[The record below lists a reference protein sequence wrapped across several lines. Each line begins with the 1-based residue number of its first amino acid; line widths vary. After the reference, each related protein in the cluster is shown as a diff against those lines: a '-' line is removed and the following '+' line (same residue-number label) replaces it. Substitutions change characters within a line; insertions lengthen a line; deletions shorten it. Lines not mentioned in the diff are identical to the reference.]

1 MDFIQIAYLSI
12 AALLVLIALRVPIGL
27 SLISVSF
34 CGIWM
39 STSVGAAWGM
49 VRAVPYNFV
58 ANWEF
63 SAVPMFLLMGYVA
76 SNAGLTTAMFTT
88 MRLLLNRVPGGLAC
102 ATVGASSM
110 FAAASG
116 SSIATSAA
124 MARIAVPEM
133 NKAKY
138 DMALSTGCVASAGT
152 LGSMIPPSIAMVI
165 FGVFTDT
172 SIGALFI
179 AGVVP
184 GILSALMFIAMIVV
198 RVKLKPELAPRDA
211 RAPIWT
217 PELRAAFFEI
227 WPLPTLV
234 LAVLGGIFLGLMTP
248 TEAGAVGAAC
258 ATLIAVMRGQFS
270 LALMRNAVRDAAM
283 GTCTIFIIA
292 TGASMFTAYM
302 GLSGL
307 PAVVA
312 DTVLA
317 TVNSQIAI
325 ILIIAAVCLA
335 GGMFLD
341 SIGLMLLT
349 LPFFLPV
356 LEGADVNLLW
366 FGIIMVKLLEIGLI
380 TPPVGLNCYV
390 IQSALGRGV
399 SLSMVFR
406 GASWFVAT
414 DMVTLGLLIA
424 FPVFSLWLPA
434 WMA

>member
-12 AALLVLIALRVPIGL
+12 AALLVLIALRVPIGIA
-27 SLISVSF
+27 LIAVSF
-34 CGIWM
+34 CGIWG
-39 STSVGAAWGM
+39 STSAGAAWGM

-63 SAVPMFLLMGYVA
+63 SAVPMFLLMGYIA

-124 MARIAVPEM
+124 MARIAIPEM

-138 DMALSTGCVASAGT
+138 DLSLSTGCVASAGT

-165 FGVFTDT
+165 FGVFTNT

-179 AGVVP
+179 AGIIP
-184 GILSALMFIAMIVV
+184 GLLSAMMFILMIVI
-198 RVKLKPELAPRDA
+198 RVKLKPDLAPRDA
-211 RAPIWT
+211 RTAIWT
-217 PELRAAFFEI
+217 PELRSSLLEI

-234 LAVLGGIFLGLMTP
+234 FAVLGGIFLGLMTP
-248 TEAGAVGAAC
+248 TEAGAVGAAF
-258 ATLIAVMRGQFS
+258 ATLITIMRKQFS
-270 LALMRNAVRDAAM
+270 LSLMRDAVRDAAM

-307 PAVVA
+307 PANVA
-312 DTVLA
+312 DLFLTTVE
-317 TVNSQIAI
+317 SPIGI
-325 ILIIAAVCLA
+325 ILIIAVVCLI

-356 LEGADVNLLW
+356 LEGAGINLLW

-390 IQSALGRGV
+390 IQSALGRSV
-399 SLSMVFR
+399 PLSTVFR
-406 GASWFVAT
+406 GAGWFVAT
-414 DMVTLGLLIA
+414 DMVTLGLLVA
-424 FPVFSLWLPA
+424 FPVLSLWLPA
-434 WMA
+434 WMV

>member
-12 AALLVLIALRVPIGL
+12 AVLLGLIALRVPIGI
-27 SLISVSF
+27 SLIAVSF
-34 CGIWM
+34 GGIWM

-63 SAVPMFLLMGYVA
+63 SAVPMFLLMGYIA
-76 SNAGLTTAMFTT
+76 SNAGLTTAMFTA

-133 NKAKY
+133 QKAKY
-138 DMALSTGCVASAGT
+138 DLALSTGCVASAGT
-152 LGSMIPPSIAMVI
+152 LGAMIPPSIAMVI

-179 AGVVP
+179 AGVIP
-184 GILSALMFIAMIVV
+184 GILSALMFIAMIVIRV
-198 RVKLKPELAPRDA
+198 RLRPDLAPRDA
-211 RAPIWT
+211 HTPIWT
-217 PELRAAFFEI
+217 PELRAALLEI

-248 TEAGAVGAAC
+248 TEAGAVGALC
-258 ATLIAVMRGQFS
+258 ATLITVARGQYS
-270 LALMRNAVRDAAM
+270 LGLMRDAVRDAAM

-307 PAVVA
+307 PANVA
-312 DTVLA
+312 DTLLQAVD
-317 TVNSQIAI
+317 SQLAI
-325 ILIIAAVCLA
+325 ILIIAAVCLI

-356 LEGADVNLLW
+356 LEEADINLIW

-390 IQSALGRGV
+390 IQSALGRSV
-399 SLSMVFR
+399 PLSTVFR
-406 GASWFVAT
+406 GAGWFVAT

-424 FPVFSLWLPA
+424 FPILSLWLPA

>member
-12 AALLVLIALRVPIGL
+12 AVLLVLIALRVPIGI
-27 SLISVSF
+27 SLIAVSF

-63 SAVPMFLLMGYVA
+63 SAVPMFLLMGYIA
-76 SNAGLTTAMFTT
+76 SNAGLTSAMFTA

-133 NKAKY
+133 EKAKY
-138 DMALSTGCVASAGT
+138 DTALATGCVASAGT

-179 AGVVP
+179 AGVIP
-184 GILSALMFIAMIVV
+184 GILSAFMFITMIVI

-211 RAPIWT
+211 RAPIWS
-217 PELRAAFFEI
+217 PELRAALLEI

-248 TEAGAVGAAC
+248 TEAGAVGAAF
-258 ATLIAVMRGQFS
+258 ATLITIMRRQFS
-270 LALMRNAVRDAAM
+270 LELIRSAVRDAAM
-283 GTCTIFIIA
+283 GTCTIFVIA

-307 PAVVA
+307 PANVA
-312 DTVLA
+312 ETVLGS
-317 TVNSQIAI
+317 VDSQIAI
-325 ILIIAAVCLA
+325 ILLIAVVCLI

-356 LEGADVNLLW
+356 LNGADINLLW

-390 IQSALGRGV
+390 IQSALGNRV
-399 SLSMVFR
+399 SLSTVFR
-406 GASWFVAT
+406 GAGWFVAT

-424 FPVFSLWLPA
+424 FPILSLWLPA
-434 WMA
+434 WMG